1 MADARVAVSPPA
13 TTPPRVARRTAPGR
27 RPLAP
32 SQALPAAW
40 RGMLY
45 MALAAL
51 AMVTMHALVRELS
64 TELHPFQIA
73 FFRNLF
79 GLAFVI
85 PLLAREG
92 LAQLRPRR
100 PGLLLLRGA
109 SDAGAMMAFFTA
121 LSLAP
126 LATVTALS
134 FTAPL
139 FATILAVPLLRE
151 VVGLRRAL
159 SVAAGFAGA
168 LIVIRPGA
176 EGLVTAGAAATLLS
190 ACFWGLALCLI
201 KLLSRTETSVA
212 ITFYAAATLVPVTLV
227 AALPVWRTPSPE
239 VLGWLV
245 LIGALGTVG
254 QLSISQAMRLADATV
269 VMPLDFTRLLWS
281 AVLGFVL
288 FAEVPDAATFVGGT
302 VIFASVVYIAYRER
316 ARHHQ
321 PVL

>member
-1 MADARVAVSPPA
+1 
-13 TTPPRVARRTAPGR
+13 
-27 RPLAP
+27 
-32 SQALPAAW
+32 
-40 RGMLY
+40 MLY

-51 AMVTMHALVRELS
+51 AMVSMHALVRHIS
-64 TELHPFQIA
+64 SELHPFQAA

-79 GLAFVI
+79 GLAFVL
-85 PLLAREG
+85 PLVAREG
-92 LAQLRPRR
+92 LAQLRPQR
-100 PGLLLLRGA
+100 PGLFVLRGIT
-109 SDAGAMMAFFTA
+109 DAGAMLAFFTA

-139 FATILAVPLLRE
+139 FATVLAVPILRE

-176 EGLVTAGAAATLLS
+176 EGLVTAGSAMTLLS

-212 ITFYAAATLVPVTLV
+212 ITFYAAAALLPLTLV
-227 AALPVWRTPSPE
+227 AAVPVWRAPSAE
-239 VLGWLV
+239 MLGWLV
-245 LIGALGTVG
+245 LTGALGTLG

-281 AVLGFVL
+281 AVLGFLL
-288 FAEVPDAATFVGGT
+288 FAEVPDLATVVGGT
-302 VIFASVVYIAYRER
+302 VIFTSVVYIAYRER
-316 ARHHQ
+316 ARHHAAA
-321 PVL
+321 L

>member
-1 MADARVAVSPPA
+1 VRAF
-13 TTPPRVARRTAPGR
+13 
-27 RPLAP
+27 
-32 SQALPAAW
+32 AAF
-40 RGMLY
+40 
-45 MALAAL
+45 
-51 AMVTMHALVRELS
+51 AMVVMHALVRHVS
-64 TELHPFQIA
+64 TELHPFEAA

-79 GLAFVI
+79 GLLFVL
-85 PLLAREG
+85 PLVARSG
-92 LAQLRPRR
+92 LAQLRPGR
-100 PGLLLLRGA
+100 PGLLVIRGVA
-109 SDAGAMMAFFTA
+109 DACAMLAFFTA

-139 FATILAVPLLRE
+139 FATVLAVPVLRE

-176 EGLVTAGAAATLLS
+176 EGLVTAGAAMTLFS

-212 ITFYAAATLVPVTLV
+212 ITFYAAVTLLPVTLI
-227 AALPVWRTPSPE
+227 AALPVWQTPTWE
-239 VLGWLV
+239 QLGWLV
-245 LIGALGTVG
+245 ATGAVGTAA
-254 QLSISQAMRLADATV
+254 QLSLSQAMRLADATV

-288 FAEVPDAATFVGGT
+288 FAEIPDIATFVGGT
-302 VIFASVVYIAYRER
+302 VIFSSVVYNAYRER
-316 ARHHQ
+316 VRHRRA
-321 PVL
+321 VV